1 MKIGVEGIGWVTPF
15 GSDPETIL
23 RRLRAGE
30 RASVVESP
38 EPGGGGSAPRYHIP
52 TPLPEGGAL
61 RRMPRIR
68 RSGAISYFGVSA
80 GLAAL
85 EEAGLPVPPPEGTA
99 VIFAICSGGVQYTR
113 RLYEKIVE
121 GGPAAASPLLFP
133 ETVHNAP
140 ASHLAAALG
149 IDQESYTIIG
159 DGTAG
164 LAALHFA
171 GELLACRP
179 ALERCVVVGSEE
191 YDWILHEGY
200 HTWRLCSRE
209 PCVRLHRKPP
219 AGMLLGEGA
228 TAMVVRRPDPEKA
241 LPTVE
246 VATGSYGG
254 RREAG
259 AHLERLLGELPVTGS
274 RLVVGSANGTWID
287 HAEAAALRRF
297 VPQAD
302 PLYPKV
308 AFGDPLGAGA
318 LMQTGLAV
326 LGLREQG
333 ERRATVTSVGL
344 NQLLAAAVVELP
356 G

>member
-1 MKIGVEGIGWVTPF
+1 MKVGIEGIGWVTPF

-23 RRLRAGE
+23 RRLEAGE
-30 RASVVESP
+30 RGAVAQSP
-38 EPGGGGSAPRYHIP
+38 QPGGRFPRYYVP
-52 TPLPEGGAL
+52 TLLPQSPTLA
-61 RRMPRIR
+61 RMPRIR

-85 EEAGLPVPPPEGTA
+85 EDAGLASTPAPEGTA

-140 ASHLAAALG
+140 ASHLASALG

-164 LAALHFA
+164 LAALRFA
-171 GELLACRP
+171 AELLACRP
-179 ALERCVVVGSEE
+179 ALQRCVVVGSEE
-191 YDWILHEGY
+191 YDWILWEGY
-200 HTWRLCSRE
+200 RTWRLCSHE

-228 TAMVVRRPDPEKA
+228 AALVVARPQKA

-246 VATGSYGG
+246 VVTGSYPA

-259 AHLERLLGELPVTGS
+259 THLSRLLETLPVAQS
-274 RLVVGSANGTWID
+274 RLGVGSANGTWVD
-287 HAEAAALRRF
+287 SVEADALQRFLPRAAR
-297 VPQAD
+297 
-302 PLYPKV
+302 LYPKV

-326 LGLREQG
+326 LAMRKHGLGQ
-333 ERRATVTSVGL
+333 ATVTSVGL
-344 NQLLAAAVVELP
+344 NQLLAAAVVQSP